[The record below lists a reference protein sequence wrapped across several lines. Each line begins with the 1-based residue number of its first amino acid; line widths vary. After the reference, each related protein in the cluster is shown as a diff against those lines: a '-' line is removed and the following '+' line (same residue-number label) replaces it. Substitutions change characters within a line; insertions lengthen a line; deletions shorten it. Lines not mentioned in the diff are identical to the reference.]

1 MKCVLCVCAYNC
13 FFFYNRRSRATQNS
27 TSSFFMSGSQ
37 PRCTNSHKMM
47 MVLYCKIPT
56 AAVTQDTQEDVTVLP
71 MKKKKEQAK
80 CSGDKVEYP
89 PLPSVP

>member
-1 MKCVLCVCAYNC
+1 
-13 FFFYNRRSRATQNS
+13 
-27 TSSFFMSGSQ
+27 
-37 PRCTNSHKMM
+37 M

-80 CSGDKVEYP
+80 CSGDNVEYP